1 MEKANIKETLNGN
14 NNEKYIT
21 PYLLHKKLSDY
32 TPGGG
37 GGGSEST
44 NKFDRI
50 PVGAQ
55 LPFAGT
61 TVPSGYLLCDG
72 RAVSRTTYKD
82 LFEVIGTTYGA
93 GDGSTTFNLPDKQGR
108 VSVGFD
114 SEDSYFNI
122 IGKRGGAKTVTLNV
136 NHMPKH
142 THNIIDEFGS
152 GVVAMRSGNGA
163 GDGWDI
169 YVGNSSTDWKYRRV
183 SAITGLSET
192 GGSEAH
198 DNIQPYEVD
207 NWIIKYAKMPSV
219 LTIGVNGNW
228 FIDGVD
234 TGYSSKGEKGDTGP
248 KGDTGA
254 KGDTGDR
261 GPTGPQGPIGPTGP
275 EGPTGPK
282 GDPFTYEDFTEEQIE
297 SIRGPQG
304 PQGATG
310 ATGPQGPKGDPFT
323 YDDFTPEQLESLRGP
338 KGETGPTGP
347 QGKAFTYNDFTPE
360 QLASLQ
366 GPEGPQ
372 GEQGPQGIQGPQ
384 GPKGDTGAAGAT
396 GPTGPTGPKGDKGDK
411 GDAFTYA
418 DFTQEQLKSLKGP
431 KGDKGDQG
439 IQGPKGPQGPQGLIG
454 PQGPQ
459 GPQGETGLQGE
470 TGPKGETGPI
480 GPQGPKGDPGPQ
492 GEQGPQGPKGDQGPA
507 GESSGDTLPIGAM
520 LPYGNTTPPENWLI
534 CDGSEVSR
542 TTYAELFSVIGT
554 SYGSGDGSTTFNLPN
569 KKGRGSVGLDEDD
582 NDFNLIGKKIGE
594 KTVTLTHSTMPSHA
608 HNESALSGYGYPNNW
623 VGNDANTP
631 DSNIKIYTSGGYVN
645 NTNWT
650 AKNGYQNQTT
660 LTGGGQPHNNV
671 QPSEVDCW
679 IIKASKTTN
688 TPITSEV
695 TNTYSESESNV
706 YSCNYINDKIGT
718 KLKIKQVSGLSLGP
732 GSTLQ
737 DDAIKKANQVTVYY
751 SLHPASYRH
760 SMSLQKNDTEWY
772 FDLFDVYLIF
782 IKIDWETGTLMTS
795 SSSTNS
801 NIIGYDLLYT
811 DN

>member
-93 GDGSTTFNLPDKQGR
+93 GDGSTTFNLPDKRGR

-439 IQGPKGPQGPQGLIG
+439 IQGPQGEQGPQ
-454 PQGPQ
+454 
-459 GPQGETGLQGE
+459 
-470 TGPKGETGPI
+470 GPI
-480 GPQGPKGDPGPQ
+480 GPQGPKGDQGPI
-492 GEQGPQGPKGDQGPA
+492 GPQGPKGDQGPA
-507 GESSGDTLPIGAM
+507 GESGGDTLPIGAM
-520 LPYGNTTPPENWLI
+520 LPYGNATPPENWLI

-542 TTYAELFSVIGT
+542 TTYAELFNVIGT
-554 SYGSGDGSTTFNLPN
+554 SYGSGDGSTTFNLPD
-569 KKGRGSVGLDEDD
+569 KRGRVSVGLDSNDS
-582 NDFNLIGKKIGE
+582 DFNSIGKHSGE
-594 KTVTLTHSTMPSHA
+594 KKHKLIIDEIPPHNHNILKPRWST
-608 HNESALSGYGYPNNW
+608 SAGANAVYGSNGLGAGSDYDNIGYN
-623 VGNDANTP
+623 
-631 DSNIKIYTSGGYVN
+631 
-645 NTNWT
+645 
-650 AKNGYQNQTT
+650 
-660 LTGGGQPHNNV
+660 GGGQPHNNV

-679 IIKASKTTN
+679 IIKASKTTS
-688 TPITSEV
+688 TPTKSEV
-695 TNTYSESESNV
+695 TNTYSKSENSV
-706 YSCNYINDKIGT
+706 YSCNYINE
-718 KLKIKQVSGLSLGP
+718 KL
-732 GSTLQ
+732 
-737 DDAIKKANQVTVYY
+737 DA
-751 SLHPASYRH
+751 
-760 SMSLQKNDTEWY
+760 
-772 FDLFDVYLIF
+772 
-782 IKIDWETGTLMTS
+782 
-795 SSSTNS
+795 
-801 NIIGYDLLYT
+801 LYKMIQ
-811 DN
+811 